1 MGFIPQPHLKVNPDD
16 PWGRTLPFV
25 AALGTLP
32 HLCSSPLPSKSL
44 PRSRRFQAASS
55 FQNTR
60 NSPQNAGGVPPGHRD
75 PHACPPCPAAARPNL
90 ALSTP
95 CYVPH
100 ILPPV
105 PTYFRKKKIKPNP
118 SPRGR
123 LFWGRG
129 KQLLASHPRKLRG
142 PLQVFAVWANPL
154 GFKISSQERGKGGAE
169 QWLSCRGVRG
179 HPSPRGLGEA
189 LYNFGVLA
197 EVDNLRSCF
206 FSYLF

>member
-44 PRSRRFQAASS
+44 PRSQRFQAASS

-95 CYVPH
+95 CYIPH

-105 PTYFRKKKIKPNP
+105 PTYFRKKKSNQTQAQGVDYFGAGGSSCLRATP
-118 SPRGR
+118 
-123 LFWGRG
+123 
-129 KQLLASHPRKLRG
+129 ASCEDLCRYLQCGQIPWDLKSVPRKG
-142 PLQVFAVWANPL
+142 
-154 GFKISSQERGKGGAE
+154 GKV
-169 QWLSCRGVRG
+169 VRSNG
-179 HPSPRGLGEA
+179 
-189 LYNFGVLA
+189 
-197 EVDNLRSCF
+197 
-206 FSYLF
+206 